1 MRTLAA
7 LAGPAVLSACA
18 LFAPKLQT
26 PTLDLVGMEL
36 ERGDLFEQHLKVRM
50 RVANPNDRALPVK
63 SLSYTLEVDGQEFAR
78 GESAAG
84 FTVPARGEAEFD
96 MHVTTNMAGA
106 LVRLLGHSGAEMPY
120 RLAGKVTLSEGML
133 RSIPFDE
140 HGSFK
145 LR

>member
-1 MRTLAA
+1 MRGL
-7 LAGPAVLSACA
+7 AVLVWAGLLGGCA
-18 LFAPKLQT
+18 LFAPKFQT
-26 PTLDLVGMEL
+26 PTLAVVGMEL

-50 RVANPNDRALPVK
+50 RVQNPNDRALPVK
-63 SLSYTLEVDGQEFAR
+63 ALSYTLELAGQEFAR
-78 GESAAG
+78 GDSAAS
-84 FTVPARGEAEFD
+84 FTVPALGEAEFD
-96 MHVTTNMAGA
+96 MHVTTNMAA
-106 LVRLLGHSGAEMPY
+106 TLVRLLGHSGDELTY

>member
-7 LAGPAVLSACA
+7 LAGLAVLSACA
-18 LFAPKLQT
+18 LFAPKFET
-26 PTLDLVGMEL
+26 PRLDVVGMEL
-36 ERGDLFEQHLKVRM
+36 ERGDLFAQHLKVRM
-50 RVANPNDRALPVK
+50 RVQNPNDRALPVK
-63 SLSYTLEVDGQEFAR
+63 SLAYTLEVEGQELAR
-78 GESAAG
+78 GESVAG
-84 FTVPARGEAEFD
+84 FTVPALGEAEFD

-106 LVRLLGHSGAEMPY
+106 LVQLLGHSGAEMPY